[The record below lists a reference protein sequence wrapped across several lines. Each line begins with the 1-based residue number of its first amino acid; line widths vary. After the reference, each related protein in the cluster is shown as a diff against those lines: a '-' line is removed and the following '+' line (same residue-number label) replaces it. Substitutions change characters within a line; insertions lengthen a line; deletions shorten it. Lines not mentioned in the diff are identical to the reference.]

1 MQLHFRQLGQGEP
14 LILLHGLFGSS
25 DNWLGVASKLAQNF
39 HLFFLDLRNH
49 GQSPHSDETGFSLMA
64 ADVAEFMD
72 AQKLERANVLGHSLG
87 GKTAMQLA
95 LDFPSRVEKL
105 IVVDIAL
112 RAYSPSEHEKI
123 FKALL
128 ALDLKK
134 FQTRTQIE
142 EALAPELPDLAL
154 RRFLLKNLKSSPAPQ
169 QSGDGAPSASFTWKM
184 NLGGLFKNYQ
194 KIYEPIIPKA
204 PFTNPALFLRGGRSR
219 YVSEADI
226 LEIKKMFP
234 RAKIETIARAGHWVH
249 ADAPE
254 EFVAIISSFLA
265 GNH

>member
-1 MQLHFRQLGQGEP
+1 MQLHFKQLGRGEP

-25 DNWLGVASKLAQNF
+25 DNWLGVASILAQNY

-49 GQSPHSDETGFSLMA
+49 GQSPHSDETSFPRMA
-64 ADVAEFMD
+64 ADVVEFMD
-72 AQKLERANVLGHSLG
+72 AQKLDRANVLGHSLG

-123 FKALL
+123 FQALL
-128 ALDLKK
+128 TLDLKN

-142 EALAPELPDLAL
+142 EALAPEIPDLGL
-154 RRFLLKNLKSSPAPQ
+154 RRFLLKNLKTPASPSS
-169 QSGDGAPSASFTWKM
+169 SFTWKM
-184 NLGGLFKNYQ
+184 NLSGLFKNSP
-194 KIYEPIIPKA
+194 KIYEPIIYQT
-204 PFTNPALFLRGGRSR
+204 PFENPALFLRGGKSR
-219 YVSEADI
+219 YVSDEDI
-226 LEIKKMFP
+226 PGIKKMFP
-234 RAKIETIARAGHWVH
+234 QAKIETIARAGHWVH

-254 EFVAIISSFLA
+254 EFISLISSFLVKDA
-265 GNH
+265 QP